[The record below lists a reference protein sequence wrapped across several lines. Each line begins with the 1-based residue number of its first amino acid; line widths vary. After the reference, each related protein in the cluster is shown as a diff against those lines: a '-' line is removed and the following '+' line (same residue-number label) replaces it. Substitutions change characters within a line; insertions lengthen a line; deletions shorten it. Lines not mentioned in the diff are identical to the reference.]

1 MLKLFKIVAL
11 LEGISYLLLFGNM
24 LILKGSNPELYK
36 TFLFP
41 IGMTHG
47 ILFIAYIILA
57 IMLKIELN
65 WSAKKFAFIVLGSII
80 PLGAFYVEKKYLN
93 AETN

>member
-11 LEGISYLLLFGNM
+11 LEGISYLVLFGNM
-24 LILKGSNPELYK
+24 LIVKGSNPELYK
-36 TFLFP
+36 TLLFP

-47 ILFIAYIILA
+47 LLFIAYIILA

-65 WSAKKFAFIVLGSII
+65 WSAKKFAIIVLGSVI
-80 PLGAFYVEKKYLN
+80 PFGAFYVEKKYLST
-93 AETN
+93 ETN